1 MRPIVPLK
9 SWTDRTQDSLKA
21 ISMGS
26 LLATS
31 WHDKQVGIS
40 YFLREIITNHKIK

>member
-9 SWTDRTQDSLKA
+9 SWSDRTQDSIKA

-26 LLATS
+26 LVATAYDNKVDFFS
-31 WHDKQVGIS
+31 SDFS
-40 YFLREIITNHKIK
+40 